1 MVATPAERSKRYNR
15 AGSHRLPRIDHTVMT
30 EKESP
35 RPAITAVILA
45 GGSGSRLGGVDKAL
59 LNWRGQSFIKRI
71 VERVAPQV
79 SNVLINSNRTTRYPG
94 IDLPVI
100 ADPWPEQRGPLA
112 GLLAG
117 LDAASDAWVLFLPC
131 DCPQPAAD
139 LAQRLWAAV
148 DSDIDNDTD
157 IAYAGVGADSHY
169 LFCLVRRS
177 LRDDLRSYLLQGGS
191 AVYRWMATQRSRRV
205 AFDDEAEAFLNIN
218 SAAELDALRNRR

>member
-15 AGSHRLPRIDHTVMT
+15 AGSNRLPPADRTIMT
-30 EKESP
+30 EKDSA
-35 RPAITAVILA
+35 RPTITAVILA

-59 LNWRGQSFIKRI
+59 LSWRGQTFIEQI
-71 VERVAPQV
+71 VERVTPQV
-79 SNVLINSNRTTRYPG
+79 TNILINSNRTTRYPG
-94 IDLPVI
+94 VDLPVI

-117 LDAASDAWVLFLPC
+117 LDAASEAWVLFLPC

-139 LAQRLWAAV
+139 LVQRLWAAV
-148 DSDIDNDTD
+148 IDTHGDTD
-157 IAYAGVGADSHY
+157 IAYAGIGADSHY

-177 LRDDLRSYLLQGGS
+177 LRDDLRQYLLQGGS
-191 AVYRWMATQRSRRV
+191 AVYRWMSTQRSCRV

-218 SAAELDALRNRR
+218 STDELDALRNTP